1 MIILVV
7 NFDVIAAAVAVV
19 GRIVLALPFLLVL
32 VLVPVPVS
40 VPVLVLLVV
49 VLVLLVVVVVLLLL
63 LSSYSPPSSS
73 PSSCRRPGCQ
83 TLLLA
88 SVITFFCRLC
98 EHLGR

>member
-1 MIILVV
+1 MILLVV

-19 GRIVLALPFLLVL
+19 GRIVLVLPFLLVL
-32 VLVPVPVS
+32 VLVPVPAS

-49 VLVLLVVVVVLLLL
+49 VLVLLVVVLLL
-63 LSSYSPPSSS
+63 LSSYSPPSS